1 MEFKEKLAAF
11 RSRIDSAIDQL
22 TPASNTRPSRVHEAM
37 RYSLSAG
44 GKRIRPSLVLASSEL
59 FESQVDPLP
68 AAVAVE
74 CLHTYT
80 LIHDDL
86 PAIDDSNLRRGLDT
100 CHIRFDEATAIL
112 AGDALLTYA
121 FELLAKHYSSEPSLA
136 VELIA
141 TLSETA
147 GSQKL
152 IGGQMEDV
160 LGENYSVGET
170 ELEYIHLNKTSALI
184 EASLIM
190 GAAIGG
196 ANDEER
202 HSISE
207 YGRCIGLGFQIMDDI
222 LDATSDSK
230 TMGKTVGADAAANKT
245 TYVSVHGLQESRSRL
260 ASLTNRAR
268 EICDQLHAPL
278 LKQLATYLNERT
290 N

>member
-11 RSRIDSAIDQL
+11 RSRIVSAIDQF

-44 GKRIRPSLVLASSEL
+44 GKRIRPALVLASSEL
-59 FESQVDPLP
+59 FESQANALP

-86 PAIDDSNLRRGLDT
+86 PAMDDSNLRRGVDT

-121 FELLAKHYSSEPSLA
+121 FELLAKSYSSEPSLA
-136 VELIA
+136 VELIM

-152 IGGQMEDV
+152 IGGQMEDMI
-160 LGENYSVGET
+160 GENHSISET

-184 EASLIM
+184 EASLNM

-196 ANDEER
+196 ANDDER
-202 HSISE
+202 RSISE

-245 TYVSVHGLQESRSRL
+245 TYVSVHGLQESKSRL

-268 EICDQLHAPL
+268 EICDQLHAPFL
-278 LKQLATYLNERT
+278 EQLATYLNERT
-290 N
+290 H

>member
-11 RSRIDSAIDQL
+11 KTHIETAIDQL
-22 TPASNTRPSRVHEAM
+22 VPAANSRPARIHEAM

-44 GKRIRPSLVLASSEL
+44 GKRIRPALVLASCEL
-59 FESQVDPLP
+59 FDRQANALP

-86 PAIDDSNLRRGLDT
+86 PAMDDSPLRRGVDT

-121 FELLAKHYSSEPSLA
+121 FELLAKRYSDEPNLA

-141 TLSETA
+141 ILSETA

-152 IGGQMEDV
+152 IGGQMEDII
-160 LGENYSVGET
+160 GET
-170 ELEYIHLNKTSALI
+170 RSLNAEELEYIHLNKTSALI
-184 EASLIM
+184 EASLRM
-190 GAAIGG
+190 GAVIGG
-196 ANDEER
+196 ANNDQL

-222 LDATSDSK
+222 LDATSDSQ
-230 TMGKTVGADAAANKT
+230 TMGKTVGADEAANKT
-245 TYVSVHGLQESRSRL
+245 TYVSIHGLQESRSQL
-260 ASLTNRAR
+260 ASLTSRAC
-268 EICDQLHAPL
+268 EICDQLNAPF
-278 LKQLATYLNERT
+278 LKQLASYLNERT
-290 N
+290 H

>member
-11 RSRIDSAIDQL
+11 VARIDSAIDEI
-22 TPASNTRPSRVHEAM
+22 TPAKNARPARIHESM

-44 GKRIRPSLVLASSEL
+44 GKRIRPALVLASSEL
-59 FESQVDPLP
+59 FESGVDALP

-86 PAIDDSNLRRGLDT
+86 PAMDDSKLRRGVDT

-112 AGDALLTYA
+112 AGDALQTLA
-121 FELLAKHYSSEPSLA
+121 FELLATRYASDPKLA
-136 VELIA
+136 VELIS
-141 TLSETA
+141 TLSNTA

-152 IGGQMEDV
+152 IGGQMEDI
-160 LGENYSVGET
+160 LGESRSLSES
-170 ELEYIHLNKTSALI
+170 ELEFIHLNKTSALI
-184 EASLIM
+184 EASLRM

-196 ANDEER
+196 ANGNQR
-202 HSISE
+202 QLISE

-222 LDATSDSK
+222 LDATSDSQ

-245 TYVSVHGLQESRSRL
+245 TYVSVHGLQESRNRL
-260 ASLTNRAR
+260 AALTERAC
-268 EICDQLHAPL
+268 EICDSLGASF
-278 LKQLATYLNERT
+278 LKQLAGYLNDRT
-290 N
+290 H

>member
-184 EASLIM
+184 
-190 GAAIGG
+190 
-196 ANDEER
+196 
-202 HSISE
+202 
-207 YGRCIGLGFQIMDDI
+207 
-222 LDATSDSK
+222 
-230 TMGKTVGADAAANKT
+230 
-245 TYVSVHGLQESRSRL
+245 
-260 ASLTNRAR
+260 
-268 EICDQLHAPL
+268 
-278 LKQLATYLNERT
+278 
-290 N
+290 